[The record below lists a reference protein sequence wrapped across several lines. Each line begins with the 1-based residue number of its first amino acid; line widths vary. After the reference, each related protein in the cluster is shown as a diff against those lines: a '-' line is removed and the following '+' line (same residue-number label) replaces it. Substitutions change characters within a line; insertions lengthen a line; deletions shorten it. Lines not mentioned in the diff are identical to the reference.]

1 MHCNSGRQ
9 LGKDGER
16 DEGGEARLGSGIRPQ
31 ERKLMNY
38 VKAVHLSRYV
48 NAVVRMPPLAA
59 QCCDWKEARDE
70 LLRLL

>member
-1 MHCNSGRQ
+1 
-9 LGKDGER
+9 
-16 DEGGEARLGSGIRPQ
+16 
-31 ERKLMNY
+31 MNY